1 MLVSLRG
8 GHPHPTPHTLQAA
21 TAAGRGL
28 DEEGAGRAWG
38 LLAHAPYLVPFRE
51 RAKLFQAVVAQ
62 VGGLGWAAAAWRS
75 MPG

>member
-1 MLVSLRG
+1 MQALN
-8 GHPHPTPHTLQAA
+8 LQAA

-62 VGGLGWAAAAWRS
+62 VRGAWLWGWGWA
-75 MPG
+75 GC